1 MLCTFDDPDDESA
14 SMTTFSKKR
23 RELSIAMLGAAALSA
38 LPRGAQAQGTYPSRP
53 ITFICPWP
61 AGGTADATMRA
72 LCAAASRELGQ
83 PVVLENK
90 PGAAGMLGTSAMVV
104 AAPDGYT
111 IGQVPMSVTRF
122 SQLGTFRFDPM
133 KDITY
138 IARTN
143 GQTFGI
149 AVRPDSRYR
158 TLKELVAAA
167 KTSPGT
173 ITYATS
179 GVAGQTHVGME
190 EFAMKAGIKLNHI
203 PFKGG
208 SEALQAVMGGHVD
221 VLADSSSWA
230 PQVES
235 GKLILLATWGEKRT
249 RFDAPT
255 LREAGYDVVV
265 EAPNGVGAPKG
276 IDPAIHARLRS
287 AFRKAT
293 QSPEFT
299 SACAKIDSDVMYLD
313 ADDYRRTIQQ
323 SVEHEKRLI
332 EALHLRE
339 KLG

>member
-1 MLCTFDDPDDESA
+1 MARTIDS
-14 SMTTFSKKR
+14 KR
-23 RELSIAMLGAAALSA
+23 RELALAMLGGAALAA
-38 LPRGAQAQGTYPSRP
+38 LPRAARAQAPYPSRP

-72 LCAAASRELGQ
+72 LAAAAARDLGQ
-83 PVVLENK
+83 PMVVENK
-90 PGAAGMLGTSAMVV
+90 PGAAGMLGTAAMLSAP
-104 AAPDGYT
+104 ADGYT

-122 SQLGTFRFDPM
+122 SQLGTFRYDPL
-133 KDITY
+133 KDISF

-149 AVRPDSRYR
+149 AVRPDSK
-158 TLKELVAAA
+158 LKSIGDLVAAA
-167 KTSPGT
+167 KASPGT

-208 SEALQAVMGGHVD
+208 AEALQALLGGHVD

-230 PQVES
+230 PQVEA
-235 GKLILLATWGEKRT
+235 GKLVLLATWGEKRT
-249 RFDAPT
+249 RFNAPT

-276 IDPAIHARLRS
+276 LDPAIHARLRA
-287 AFRKAT
+287 AFRKAA
-293 QSPEFT
+293 QSEEFVA
-299 SACAKIDSDVMYLD
+299 ACRRIDSDVMYLD

-323 SVEHEKRLI
+323 SYEHEKKLI
-332 EALHLRE
+332 EALGLRE
-339 KLG
+339 KLA